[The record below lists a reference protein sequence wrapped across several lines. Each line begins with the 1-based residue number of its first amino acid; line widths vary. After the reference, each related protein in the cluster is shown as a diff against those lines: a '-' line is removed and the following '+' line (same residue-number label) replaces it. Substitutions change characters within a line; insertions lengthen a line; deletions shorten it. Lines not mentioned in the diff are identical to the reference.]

1 MYTDC
6 EIKFVT
12 PKGTIIIPASRFV
25 LSNNSEYFCG
35 LFKHND
41 MKPQTLQFEES
52 ENDLKY
58 VIEWVHKP
66 INKVYVP
73 HPDNIIG
80 MLLMAQK
87 FMFPGIVDILCE
99 TLVNTD
105 IISSIDD
112 EIVINEVLTQLNSK
126 QLDVIINNLKILN
139 PLLFKFFLDYSNQVG
154 FIPQNL
160 IRLLNRNK
168 LFNDNSTSLKV
179 PNSLREGFSY
189 NPPIYPNSTNEI
201 FIPEWSNGRKIPI
214 MIVRM
219 ADLIAIDYGYL
230 IRWGN
235 PINCPKFGVTP
246 EIGYECSSDDFH
258 TIEFYGNSHPSIKD
272 WDGNGEE
279 CLLYDDDL
287 GIFEDYGDLLDA
299 KISERNSR

>member
-12 PKGTIIIPASRFV
+12 PKDTITIHASRFV
-25 LSNNSEYFCG
+25 LSNNSEYFCA
-35 LFKHND
+35 LFKHNN

-52 ENDLKY
+52 EYALKH

-80 MLLMAQK
+80 MLLMAQR
-87 FMFPGIVDILCE
+87 FMFPGIVDFLCE

-105 IISSIDD
+105 IISCIDD
-112 EIVINEVLTQLNSK
+112 EIVINEVLTPLNSK

-139 PLLFKFFLDYSNQVG
+139 PLLFKYFLEYANQAG

-160 IRLLNRNK
+160 IRLFNSNK
-168 LFNDNSTSLKV
+168 LINDNSTSLKV

-189 NPPIYPNSTNEI
+189 NPPIYPNDTNEI
-201 FIPEWSNGRKIPI
+201 FIPEWSNGKKFPI

-219 ADLIAIDYGYL
+219 SDLIAIEYRHS
-230 IRWGN
+230 IRRVK
-235 PINCPKFGVTP
+235 PINCVKVGITP
-246 EIGYECSSDDFH
+246 EIGYEHSHEAFH
-258 TIEFYGNSHPSIKD
+258 NIEFYGNSYPYAKD
-272 WDGNGEE
+272 WNGNGEE
-279 CLLYDDDL
+279 CLLYSYDL
-287 GIFEDYGDLLDA
+287 AIFEEYGDLLDA
-299 KISERNSR
+299 KFSERKSR